1 MRDGQEPS
9 VLDLIFSNKE
19 GMVKNLEVH
28 AALGKSDH
36 AVLTL
41 DFQCSWS
48 QDNTDT
54 LKYMYGKGDYE
65 KLRKMMSGTDW
76 EEQLDGKTVEQAW
89 TTVRSQIDAACAV
102 ASCIPKKTTRPGDAR
117 SRKPWN
123 TSITIG
129 KVKMKNNMYGRWRN
143 SRDNEDY
150 ISYARA
156 RNQARS
162 ACRKAVRL
170 YEKDIASQ
178 IKQNPKQFW
187 RCVKS
192 KLKVR
197 QGVPN
202 LEREDGTL
210 TETDF
215 AKAEVLNSF
224 FKKVFTLEDDP
235 ELPNV
240 EQMRVIHPSQEVT
253 FTDDDIE
260 GLLSKLNIAKSAGP
274 DGLHPRILKE
284 LSVQLAQPLFILFRM
299 SLETGMLPD
308 DWKIAQISPIF
319 KKGHRYKPCNYRH
332 VSLTAVICKLLE
344 KLVRR
349 NIIDHLEQNE
359 LIDPAQHGF
368 VKGRSCVTNHLET
381 FEQWTQILD
390 DGGSIDVIYMDFM
403 KAFDRV
409 PHLRLLI
416 K

>member
-1 MRDGQEPS
+1 
-9 VLDLIFSNKE
+9 
-19 GMVKNLEVH
+19 
-28 AALGKSDH
+28 
-36 AVLTL
+36 
-41 DFQCSWS
+41 
-48 QDNTDT
+48 
-54 LKYMYGKGDYE
+54 MY
-65 KLRKMMSGTDW
+65 R
-76 EEQLDGKTVEQAW
+76 
-89 TTVRSQIDAACAV
+89 
-102 ASCIPKKTTRPGDAR
+102 
-117 SRKPWN
+117 
-123 TSITIG
+123 
-129 KVKMKNNMYGRWRN
+129 RWRN

-150 ISYARA
+150 LSYARA
-156 RNQARS
+156 RNHARS

-187 RCVKS
+187 RYVKS

-202 LEREDGTL
+202 LEREYGTL

-215 AKAEVLNSF
+215 AKAEVLNYF
-224 FKKVFTLEDDP
+224 FKKVFTLEDDS

-253 FTDDDIE
+253 FTEDDIE

-274 DGLHPRILKE
+274 DGLHPRILKD

-319 KKGHRYKPCNYRH
+319 KKGHRYKPGNYRP
-332 VSLTAVICKLLE
+332 VSLTAVFCKILE

-368 VKGRSCVTNHLET
+368 VKGRSCVTNLLET

-390 DGGSIDVIYMDFM
+390 DGGSIDVIYMEFM
-403 KAFDRV
+403 KAFDKV

-416 K
+416 KLQSYGICSKTLDWIKAFLAGRHQRVVVNG